1 MDRGGR
7 GAAWG
12 GRLLTTETVLV
23 IGGTGELGAP
33 VARQLHSDGYRVR
46 VLARRLP
53 AARDRDRDPDLEY
66 VQGNLDDTNA
76 LRSALT
82 GCAAVRLS
90 ARGGPTAESY
100 DRVERRGP
108 ARVAELAALAG
119 VGRLTYVSHMLAA
132 SDFARMVARLGDA

>member
-1 MDRGGR
+1 VDRGGR

-46 VLARRLP
+46 VPARRLP
-53 AARDRDRDPDLEY
+53 AARDRDPDLEY
-66 VQGNLDDTNA
+66 VQGNLDDTDA

-82 GCAAVRLS
+82 DCAAAHLS
-90 ARGGPTAESY
+90 ARGGPTAASY